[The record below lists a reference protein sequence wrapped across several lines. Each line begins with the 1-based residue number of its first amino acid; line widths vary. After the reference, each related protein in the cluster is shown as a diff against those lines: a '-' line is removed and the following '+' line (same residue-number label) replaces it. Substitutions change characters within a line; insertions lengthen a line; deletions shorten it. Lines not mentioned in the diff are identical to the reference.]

1 VNVKRKVGA
10 RFRSVRRAAAALSA
24 CGLLLLPAACGLKP
38 PATGPGGYVETG
50 RASYYAG
57 SLHGRSTASGERYD
71 RNAFTGAHRRLPFG
85 TRVEVRRMDTGG
97 TVAVRINDR
106 GPFVS
111 GRIIDLSYA
120 AARELGMLREGVVEV
135 QVRVL
140 E

>member
-1 VNVKRKVGA
+1 M
-10 RFRSVRRAAAALSA
+10 RFRWVRWAAALMA

-57 SLHGRSTASGERYD
+57 SLHGRPTASGERYD

-106 GPFVS
+106 GPFVT